1 MKEGTVVVSLSG
13 HDKGKL
19 YIVTGTKDKK
29 ILLCD
34 GKSKRL
40 DCPKS
45 KNKKHLKEIGKV
57 DLSSYN
63 PLYDAHIEKELKR
76 IKNVDMIVYKK

>member
-1 MKEGTVVVSLSG
+1 MKEASVVISLSG

-19 YIVTGTKDKK
+19 YIALGTKDSK

-34 GKSKRL
+34 GKCKKL
-40 DCPKS
+40 TNPKS

-63 PLYDAHIEKELKR
+63 PLYDAHIKKELKR
-76 IKNVDMIVYKK
+76 IKSADMIVYKN